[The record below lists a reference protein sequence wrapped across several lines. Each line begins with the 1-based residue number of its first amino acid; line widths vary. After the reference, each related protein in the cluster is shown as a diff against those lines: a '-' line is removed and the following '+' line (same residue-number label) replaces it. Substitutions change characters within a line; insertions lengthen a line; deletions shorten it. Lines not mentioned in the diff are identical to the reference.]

1 MRYLARPN
9 SRTSIFAALR
19 ARVGPRHLLVD
30 FKSGDADQRVQ
41 SRVVQQDTAVDQSRR
56 EVVLGGHRRLTNVR
70 GRAGVVA
77 ARAARSGTGHAH
89 PDGRNAIGRALLF
102 TGDRRRDRGL
112 SKVSGGRF
120 VIDGQD
126 AGLSL
131 KERNPGGRREVLSRG
146 VYMRSGGLLVHP
158 LDPLPVDVDDAL
170 GERHEELRG
179 IEPAEVLRYCSP
191 WAPCRA
197 FTRPPSFERLLIPE
211 RLDRTEPRRLAR
223 RIVAEKDPDGS
234 QEHEPADNG
243 GRGQQDWPPGDCGD
257 DLGDSDSGENARCP
271 ATACRRPA
279 VRLDRAQGGA
289 EK

>member
-158 LDPLPVDVDDAL
+158 LDPLPVDVEHLAPPTL
-170 GERHEELRG
+170 VGEVVLKKEITPLLAEARARGCPIQVATDMLFEMIPAYLEFFGFGTTTPEELRA
-179 IEPAEVLRYCSP
+179 IAK
-191 WAPCRA
+191 
-197 FTRPPSFERLLIPE
+197 
-211 RLDRTEPRRLAR
+211 
-223 RIVAEKDPDGS
+223 IVY
-234 QEHEPADNG
+234 
-243 GRGQQDWPPGDCGD
+243 
-257 DLGDSDSGENARCP
+257 
-271 ATACRRPA
+271 
-279 VRLDRAQGGA
+279 
-289 EK
+289 